1 VTTVRAAAS
10 RSAATPGLRR
20 ASEVVLVAGTAIA
33 VAAASGPL
41 WATRVGVVVA
51 VVAAVVACVCA
62 WRELFH
68 AERRHARTLLQ
79 TSQRHGTELREE
91 RRRNAEVVDTLTER
105 VHQTVAVVD
114 GQRVTIAGL
123 RHEVFVLEGDR
134 TALRATVDDRDRT
147 IGSLRTTVQRQEVLI
162 TGLETRVAQL
172 EVEQQDGRDGAEVHQ
187 MPRRPQDELD
197 AVAERE
203 DSLVLDLRPLETVQS
218 VLPNYEADRRFG

>member
-134 TALRATVDDRDRT
+134 TALRATVADRDRT